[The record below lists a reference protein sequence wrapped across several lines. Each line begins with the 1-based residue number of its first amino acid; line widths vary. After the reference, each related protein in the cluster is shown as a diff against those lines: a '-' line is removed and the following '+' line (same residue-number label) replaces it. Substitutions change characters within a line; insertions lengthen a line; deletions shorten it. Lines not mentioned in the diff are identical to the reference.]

1 MTTLDPTEEWVPP
14 QWHPDFGDA
23 SVELERLRSLAIA
36 TRTAMPGVTF
46 ALEIPEP
53 GIIELAAVLRN
64 GNTVKLLSVP
74 AHERGSSRFAIFLH
88 PNSLNEIEEY
98 RDSENDVVAFL
109 CSHAQPSH

>member
-1 MTTLDPTEEWVPP
+1 MTTLDPPEKWVPP

-36 TRTAMPGVTF
+36 IRTSMPGVKL
-46 ALEIPEP
+46 ALDIAEP
-53 GIIELAAVLRN
+53 GIMELNAVLTN
-64 GNTVKLLSVP
+64 NDTVILLSVL
-74 AHERGSSRFAIFLH
+74 ADDGKSGRYAIFSH
-88 PNSLNEIEEY
+88 PDSSNDIEEY